1 MPSGQAA
8 HLESRAP
15 TWDMLLSTP
24 HPFPGRRKGLASRTP
39 CLGEPGPA
47 DTQVALRLQSKAN
60 GVRPSQLAIKGD
72 SSNSA
77 LLSHLGLLRLQINAI
92 STDR

>member
-1 MPSGQAA
+1 MQESLSHKLSMPSGQAA

-47 DTQVALRLQSKAN
+47 DTQVALRLQSEAN
-60 GVRPSQLAIKGD
+60 GVRPSQLAIKE
-72 SSNSA
+72 A
-77 LLSHLGLLRLQINAI
+77 PV
-92 STDR
+92 TVPF